1 MDREG
6 LPAAEALGDFLGFCR
21 GQSVLS
27 YGNDMVV
34 LGENVGW
41 ARSRGEEVK
50 NGFLDAHFLNIRP
63 WLNSIASATSA
74 SNVGRLWQDLDLPKP
89 APGKEH
95 SALFDCYSFAS
106 ALEHLSEGGSRLP
119 EFLPLTNQAAN
130 KAPDTPSA
138 HFAQRGRCRKRRKTV
153 WSASPLTAL
162 RGLVLWPRTAFS
174 SFSYVG
180 LMASS
185 RAVPNLRAMFFTYLR
200 RELRRRRKAAL
211 VVASGLALGIALVIV
226 VNSVSS
232 GMGKAQDKVLQ
243 SLYGLGTDMT
253 VTKAATPTASG
264 SQQPRFQFDANNND
278 DSKTQS
284 SDRVMVQGF
293 TTLASTTVTKVAGQK
308 GVSDA
313 VGGLSLNV
321 VKVDGQFTRGQFQQ
335 NQGSGTGGGGNRGG
349 GTGAPQGEV
358 TGGGANFNINSYSV
372 YGTDVTKPALGPLT
386 SSKITSGRTFT
397 TAEANSKVV
406 VADSAYAKEK
416 KLKVGSTV
424 TIKSVKYK
432 VIGIATATSGDA
444 AANLYVPLKQ
454 AQTLSGDTNKVTT
467 IYVKATDSQQI
478 SAVKKTITSNVSGTT
493 VTTSADL
500 ADTVSG
506 SLSTASSLATSVGK
520 WLSIAVLIAAFLVA
534 GLLTSSAVSRRVREF
549 GTLKALGWKSGRVTR
564 QVVGE
569 AIVNGQLWSAASSAS
584 RSAWRART
592 SSPRS
597 ARPSR
602 PPWAAPVV
610 PAARAAV
617 PVAAASAAADRPRPR
632 PST

>member
-1 MDREG
+1 
-6 LPAAEALGDFLGFCR
+6 
-21 GQSVLS
+21 
-27 YGNDMVV
+27 
-34 LGENVGW
+34 
-41 ARSRGEEVK
+41 
-50 NGFLDAHFLNIRP
+50 
-63 WLNSIASATSA
+63 
-74 SNVGRLWQDLDLPKP
+74 
-89 APGKEH
+89 
-95 SALFDCYSFAS
+95 
-106 ALEHLSEGGSRLP
+106 
-119 EFLPLTNQAAN
+119 
-130 KAPDTPSA
+130 
-138 HFAQRGRCRKRRKTV
+138 
-153 WSASPLTAL
+153 
-162 RGLVLWPRTAFS
+162 
-174 SFSYVG
+174 
-180 LMASS
+180 
-185 RAVPNLRAMFFTYLR
+185 MFFTYLR

-264 SQQPRFQFDANNND
+264 SQQPRFQFDANNNG

-293 TTLASTTVTKVAGQK
+293 TTLASSTVTKVAGQK

-444 AANLYVPLKQ
+444 AANLYVPLTQ
-454 AQTLSGDTNKVTT
+454 AQTLSGDKNKVTT
-467 IYVKATDSQQI
+467 IYVKATDSKQI

-569 AIVNGQLWSAASSAS
+569 AVVNGLVGGVLGIALGLAGAYVVTAISPTLSAS
-584 RSAWRART
+584 LGNTAGGGARAGGGPGGGGGGFGGGRQAAAKTLDVALTAPVNATTIALAVGLAVAGGLIAGAFGGWRASRL
-592 SSPRS
+592 
-597 ARPSR
+597 RP
-602 PPWAAPVV
+602 
-610 PAARAAV
+610 
-617 PVAAASAAADRPRPR
+617 ADALRRVE
-632 PST
+632 